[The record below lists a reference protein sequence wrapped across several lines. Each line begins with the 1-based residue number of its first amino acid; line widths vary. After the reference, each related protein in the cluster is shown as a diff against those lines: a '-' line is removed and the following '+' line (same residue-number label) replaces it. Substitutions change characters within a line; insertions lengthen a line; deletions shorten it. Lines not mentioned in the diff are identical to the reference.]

1 MFKISSLINP
11 NLALLLIKK
20 QLEKSCG
27 FKVDSFEIHFN
38 PKKDVIFFVIR
49 KDQYLIDNES
59 IMSILKNQIKQYE
72 KQTANLYYVKLLYSE
87 AETYILIYYT
97 ENNEKKFIK
106 QVLK

>member
-1 MFKISSLINP
+1 VVLKLILLRYILTLKKTLLSLSLRKI
-11 NLALLLIKK
+11 
-20 QLEKSCG
+20 
-27 FKVDSFEIHFN
+27 
-38 PKKDVIFFVIR
+38 
-49 KDQYLIDNES
+49 NES